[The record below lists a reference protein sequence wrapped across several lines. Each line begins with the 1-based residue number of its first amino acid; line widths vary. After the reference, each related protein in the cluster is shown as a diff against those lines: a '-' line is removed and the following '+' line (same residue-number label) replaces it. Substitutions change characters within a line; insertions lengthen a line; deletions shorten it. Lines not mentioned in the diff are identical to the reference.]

1 MELSDP
7 IISING
13 LGPKAQ
19 EKLNAC
25 GIYNLEHL
33 LFHLPHRYQNK
44 TSFGQLNQARI
55 GDEILVQLTI
65 ERIEAPPSSTRTK
78 TRQLLCYLIDENNRR
93 LLLRFFHF
101 NQYQKQ
107 RLVRGDIIQCFGEI
121 KIGKDGLEMYHPEYR
136 LISKGQSTLL
146 EKTLSPVYPLTGNIA
161 QTQMK
166 KWVNTAMEALKNSP
180 LRDNFE
186 SLTNHSMLINRC
198 CAMCLNAS
206 ICTRFSPSFG

>member
-1 MELSDP
+1 
-7 IISING
+7 
-13 LGPKAQ
+13 
-19 EKLNAC
+19 
-25 GIYNLEHL
+25 LEHL

-121 KIGKDGLEMYHPEYR
+121 RCFVL
-136 LISKGQSTLL
+136 
-146 EKTLSPVYPLTGNIA
+146 V
-161 QTQMK
+161 
-166 KWVNTAMEALKNSP
+166 
-180 LRDNFE
+180 
-186 SLTNHSMLINRC
+186 SM
-198 CAMCLNAS
+198 
-206 ICTRFSPSFG
+206 G